1 MFSALDFDVQRVQEV
16 AASVPKVKIS
26 VSMTDETNQ
35 GLGKCDE
42 NRRKEIMEFIVSG
55 RSLKK

>member
-1 MFSALDFDVQRVQEV
+1 MCKGCKKLT
-16 AASVPKVKIS
+16 ASVPKVKIS

-42 NRRKEIMEFIVSG
+42 NRRKEILEFIVSG